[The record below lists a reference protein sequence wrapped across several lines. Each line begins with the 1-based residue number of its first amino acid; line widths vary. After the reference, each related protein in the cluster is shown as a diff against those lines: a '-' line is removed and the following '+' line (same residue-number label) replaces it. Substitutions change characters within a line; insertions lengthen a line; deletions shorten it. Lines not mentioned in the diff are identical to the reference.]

1 MITKQTNAKQSKAEI
16 FQHMLALE
24 DGTATLHRPA
34 CLGLNRWPASI
45 VSRLTFLKLQFSHI
59 KKRQSVK
66 FPLDLSIG
74 KNWTYKLK
82 RAIDRPMVIR
92 ISESG
97 KLFLVESGIQDCFLS
112 WNPESWALEL
122 DDWNLDSPVWTP
134 ESKTVLSCV
143 FVWLVLFNRVCFPWE
158 FELPGFCRPTG
169 TGSIIIIDSV
179 IQIWW
184 ISKTYLPF
192 ASFFKL
198 ILFFVNSLG
207 L

>member
-1 MITKQTNAKQSKAEI
+1 MITKQSNAKQSKAEI

-24 DGTATLHRPA
+24 DCTATPHRPA
-34 CLGLNRWPASI
+34 CLGLNCWPASI
-45 VSRLTFLKLQFSHI
+45 VSRLTLPKLQFSRI

-74 KNWTYKLK
+74 KNNTYKLLIGYWSSNGNPDF
-82 RAIDRPMVIR
+82 RIR
-92 ISESG
+92 ETFSCGIWNSG
-97 KLFLVESGIQDCFLS
+97 FFLS
-112 WNPESWALEL
+112 WNPESWALKF
-122 DDWNLDSPVWTP
+122 DDWNLESPVWTP

-158 FELPGFCRPTG
+158 FQLPGFYSPTG
-169 TGSIIIIDSV
+169 TGSIIIIDPV
-179 IQIWW
+179 IQTGW

-198 ILFFVNSLG
+198 ILFFLNSLG